1 MPAADSPGDRLRV
14 VLAEAL
20 EPEGVAV
27 LDAEPGLEVVDVSP
41 GGREVLFEALER
53 AAGLIVRGG
62 TTVDE
67 VLLRA
72 APALRVVGRAGVGV
86 DNIDL
91 GAAARRGVAVMN
103 APSGN
108 TCSTAELTFGLL
120 LAAAR
125 HIARADRSVRA
136 GEWDRKALRGSQ
148 LHGRALG
155 VVGAG
160 RIGSAVLAVGRAFG
174 MGLLACDPYLT
185 PHRMEEIGAEFLEFR
200 ALLERADVVSFH
212 VPLTAETDGMLGEA
226 ELARMKP
233 GAFLVNA
240 SRGGVVDE
248 RAVARALI
256 EGRLA
261 GAGLDVFAEEPL
273 PAGSPLREAPNLV
286 TTPHLGG
293 ATDEAKR
300 AVAIEVA
307 TSVRDALLGA
317 ELGPALNL

>member
-1 MPAADSPGDRLRV
+1 M
-14 VLAEAL
+14 
-20 EPEGVAV
+20 AV
-27 LDAEPGLEVVDVSP
+27 LDVEPGLEVVDVSP
-41 GGREVLFEALER
+41 GGREALIEALEH
-53 AAGLIVRGG
+53 AAGLVVRGG

-67 VLLRA
+67 ALLRA

-91 GAAARRGVAVMN
+91 GAAARHGVAVMN

-108 TCSTAELTFGLL
+108 TRSTAELTFGLL

-125 HIARADRSVRA
+125 HIARADRGVRA
-136 GEWDRKALRGSQ
+136 GEWERKALRGSQ
-148 LHGRALG
+148 LDGRALG

-185 PHRMEEIGAEFLEFR
+185 PERMEEIGAEFLELGE
-200 ALLERADVVSFH
+200 LLRRADVVSLH
-212 VPLTAETDGMLGEA
+212 VPLTEETDGMIGAA

-240 SRGGVVDE
+240 SRGEVVDE
-248 RAVARALI
+248 AAVARALI
-256 EGRLA
+256 EGHLA
-261 GAGLDVFAEEPL
+261 GAGLDVYAEEPL
-273 PAGSPLREAPNLV
+273 PADSPLRDAPNLV
-286 TTPHLGG
+286 MTPHLGG

-300 AVAIEVA
+300 AVAVEVA
-307 TSVRDALLGA
+307 TSVREALLRGD
-317 ELGPALNL
+317 LGPALNL